1 MDRQGAV
8 RGAGSIFGRSHMKFR
23 LQGHLR
29 RVDLGMDLES
39 GESQWAG

>member
-8 RGAGSIFGRSHMKFR
+8 RGAGSIFGQSHMEIR
-23 LQGHLR
+23 VQGHLG